1 MKASG
6 YFSHRQVFSNKF
18 QSSKKKHLEEKSSLA
33 NCGLPL
39 QRLASNNI

>member
-18 QSSKKKHLEEKSSLA
+18 QSSKKKTFGGKKFTGQLW
-33 NCGLPL
+33 
-39 QRLASNNI
+39 LASSAISQ